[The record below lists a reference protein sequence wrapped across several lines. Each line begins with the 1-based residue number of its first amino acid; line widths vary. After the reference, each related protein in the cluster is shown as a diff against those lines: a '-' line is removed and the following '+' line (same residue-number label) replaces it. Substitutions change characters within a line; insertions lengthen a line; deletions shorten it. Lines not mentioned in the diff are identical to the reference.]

1 MTVVGFNLSKIS
13 IERKDIIS
21 GKIEVK
27 SKADIAN
34 IKKEDIKI
42 SEGRDVLRADFT
54 FEINYEPDLA
64 KVFFKGHVLL
74 LEEPKEA
81 KKIMKDWK
89 KKRIRPEIKEK
100 IFNVV
105 LRKCNIKAFGL
116 EEDLNLPTHFPF
128 PTVRVQ
134 PPEA

>member
-1 MTVVGFNLSKIS
+1 MTVVGFNLAKIS
-13 IERKDIIS
+13 IERKDVIS
-21 GKIEVK
+21 GKIEIK

-42 SEGRDVLRADFT
+42 SEGKDVLRADFT
-54 FEINYEPDLA
+54 FEIDYEPGLA
-64 KVFFKGHVLL
+64 KVYFKGYVLL

-89 KKRIRPEIKEK
+89 KKRIKPEVKEK

-116 EEDLNLPTHFPF
+116 EDDLNLPTHFPF
-128 PTVRVQ
+128 PSVKVQ
-134 PPEA
+134 PPT